1 MFKDNLIKA
10 RKSKNITQEEIANYL
25 QIKRQTYSAYERG
38 ISSPDLLTLQKI
50 AKFLDVPVSYLLKEE
65 TNLDD
70 DIEKSSADD
79 EVWELREMLHKRP
92 ELKILFSMTQKATK
106 EDIEQV
112 IRIVDALKP
121 KEYED

>member
-1 MFKDNLIKA
+1 MKNLA
-10 RKSKNITQEEIANYL
+10 DLRKGKGMLQEDLAGLLGVSQQTISK
-25 QIKRQTYSAYERG
+25 YERG
-38 ISSPDLLTLQKI
+38 LLEADYETLTKLATI
-50 AKFLDVPVSYLLKEE
+50 FGVSIDYLLGVDEE
-65 TNLDD
+65 NK
-70 DIEKSSADD
+70 KSSSDD

-121 KEYED
+121 KEYDN